1 MNNKLYD
8 ILKWTL
14 LVGVAPTIALITGLG
29 ELYNFD
35 TTLVIGTISLVATF
49 LGAITGIS
57 NPSCSFNLLKVS
69 IPFILGI
76 MTSITIAS

>member
-1 MNNKLYD
+1 MSNKLYD

-35 TTLVIGTISLVATF
+35 KSLIIGTISLIATF
-49 LGAITGIS
+49 LGAVTGIS
-57 NPSCSFNLLKVS
+57 NISYKKKESE
-69 IPFILGI
+69 
-76 MTSITIAS
+76 

>member
-1 MNNKLYD
+1 MSNKLYD

-35 TTLVIGTISLVATF
+35 ATLIIGTISLIATF
-49 LGAITGIS
+49 LGAVTGIS
-57 NPSCSFNLLKVS
+57 NISYKKKGNE
-69 IPFILGI
+69 
-76 MTSITIAS
+76 

>member
-1 MNNKLYD
+1 MNDKLYN

-35 TTLVIGTISLVATF
+35 TTLIIGTISLVATF
-49 LGAITGIS
+49 LGAVTGIS
-57 NPSCSFNLLKVS
+57 NVNYNKK
-69 IPFILGI
+69 
-76 MTSITIAS
+76 ITLEELSNGKGEKNE

>member
-1 MNNKLYD
+1 MSDKLYN

-35 TTLVIGTISLVATF
+35 TTLIIGTISLVATF
-49 LGAITGIS
+49 LGAVTGIS
-57 NPSCSFNLLKVS
+57 NVNYNKKITLEE
-69 IPFILGI
+69 LGNGRGEENE
-76 MTSITIAS
+76 

>member
-57 NPSCSFNLLKVS
+57 NVNYNKK
-69 IPFILGI
+69 
-76 MTSITIAS
+76 ITTEELSNGKGDEYE

>member
-1 MNNKLYD
+1 MKLSNKLYD

-14 LVGVAPTIALITGLG
+14 LVGYAPTIALITGLG

-35 TTLVIGTISLVATF
+35 TTLIIGTISLIATF

-57 NPSCSFNLLKVS
+57 NIKYNKKTLNNN
-69 IPFILGI
+69 
-76 MTSITIAS
+76 